1 MIDTNAKSADCSL
14 CSTRRR
20 NTYDNGFVCD
30 APTSRNPVIASTIL
44 SNHFAFVI
52 SLCSFGPPV
61 RSYQLQRRLLI
72 NYLSTLSPETPT
84 IHNVIDLPREQAE
97 IPNGA
102 ISRTTKKRYTLGC
115 TALKNWLE

>member
-20 NTYDNGFVCD
+20 NTYENGFVGG
-30 APTSRNPVIASTIL
+30 APTSRNPARACTIL
-44 SNHFAFVI
+44 SIHFACGI
-52 SLCSFGPPV
+52 SLCSFGPTV
-61 RSYQLQRRLLI
+61 RSYQLQRRFLI

-84 IHNVIDLPREQAE
+84 IHNSIDLLHEQAE

-102 ISRTTKKRYTLGC
+102 ISLTTKKRYTLGC
-115 TALKNWLE
+115 TALENWLE